1 MTRLTTILIMIARLL
16 GVAQILT
23 GFAFWF
29 GWMRNTSPHFGMG
42 SLLVLVVWII
52 ALIGLFALPKR
63 GVALV
68 TLFWGGMVLW
78 FGMAQTTFL
87 LGSAHWVIRV
97 AHLLVGLSML
107 GLAESIAKSVKTHAA
122 VRAAVGVLLL
132 ASLAAPIHAQERQC
146 NDAAAQQCMT
156 VYAASNPF

>member
-29 GWMRNTSPHFGMG
+29 GWMPSTSAHFGMG

-63 GVALV
+63 GIPLLAML
-68 TLFWGGMVLW
+68 WGGIVLW
-78 FGMAQTTFL
+78 FGMTQTTFL
-87 LGSAHWVIRV
+87 VGGSHWIVRV
-97 AHLLVGLSML
+97 AHLLVGVSML
-107 GLAESIAKSVKTHAA
+107 GLAEAIAK
-122 VRAAVGVLLL
+122 
-132 ASLAAPIHAQERQC
+132 
-146 NDAAAQQCMT
+146 
-156 VYAASNPF
+156 

>member
-29 GWMRNTSPHFGMG
+29 RWMPNTSPHFGMG

-63 GVALV
+63 GVPLMTLV
-68 TLFWGGMVLW
+68 WGGLVLW

-87 LGSAHWVIRV
+87 LGSAHWAIRV

-107 GLAESIAKSVKTHAA
+107 GLAESIAKAVKRHVAA
-122 VRAAVGVLLL
+122 RAAV
-132 ASLAAPIHAQERQC
+132 AAP
-146 NDAAAQQCMT
+146 
-156 VYAASNPF
+156 